1 MTHYTATET
10 PEFWRAVYE
19 ACQLTAVPG
28 APSFV
33 RFLERP
39 RAYLDEFGQSEALAS
54 MAAGFHPLLPIQAAI
69 AQRLR
74 TETQCEFR
82 SSKPRRRLLG
92 SKQADSLVLER
103 SE

>member
-1 MTHYTATET
+1 MTHSTVTET
-10 PEFWRAVYE
+10 PEFWRAVYD
-19 ACQLTAVPG
+19 ACQLTEVPG

-54 MAAGFHPLLPIQAAI
+54 MAAGFHPLLPIQVAI
-69 AQRLR
+69 AKRLR
-74 TETQCEFR
+74 AETQREFP
-82 SSKPRRRLLG
+82 SSKARRQL
-92 SKQADSLVLER
+92 SVSNQADSFVLER